1 MGELIGLVAV
11 CIPIVAIL
19 SGISLQKT
27 KMRAKM
33 VKDQLEL
40 ERLKHDNFLIETEKM
55 KLELE
60 KLQIENT
67 KNDLKI

>member
-1 MGELIGLVAV
+1 MGELTGLVAV
-11 CIPIVAIL
+11 CIPIVAIIGGL
-19 SGISLQKT
+19 LIKRE
-27 KMRAKM
+27 KIRAGM

-55 KLELE
+55 KIELE

-67 KNDLKI
+67 KNDIKF

>member
-11 CIPIVAIL
+11 CIPIVAIIGGL
-19 SGISLQKT
+19 SIQKT
-27 KMRAKM
+27 KLRAKM

>member
-1 MGELIGLVAV
+1 MGELTGLVAV

-19 SGISLQKT
+19 GGLWIKNA
-27 KMRAKM
+27 KIRAGM

-40 ERLKHDNFLIETEKM
+40 ERLRQNNFLIETEKM

-60 KLQIENT
+60 KLQIENS
-67 KNDLKI
+67 KNDIKL

>member
-1 MGELIGLVAV
+1 MGELTGLVAV

-19 SGISLQKT
+19 GGIWLKNSKI
-27 KMRAKM
+27 RAEM

-40 ERLKHDNFLIETEKM
+40 ERLRQNNFLIETEKM

-60 KLQIENT
+60 RLQIENS
-67 KNDLKI
+67 KNDIKL